1 MGGGLMVVSH
11 DCSFRVGVVRGA
23 RVSARASAPVLA
35 GALNRIRAAGGGPVR
50 VWGAVALPP
59 DHRRRRPT
67 CRCPAGGAVR
77 GGRR

>member
-35 GALNRIRAAGGGPVR
+35 GVPLGAL
-50 VWGAVALPP
+50 
-59 DHRRRRPT
+59 
-67 CRCPAGGAVR
+67 
-77 GGRR
+77 

>member
-23 RVSARASAPVLA
+23 RAAARASAPVLA

-50 VWGAVALPP
+50 VWGQVALPP
-59 DHRRRRPT
+59 DHRRRRHT
-67 CRCPAGGAVR
+67 HLCPDGGAVR